1 MKIGF
6 YPGSFD
12 PVTNGHVDIFERS
25 AALVDRLIVGI
36 GIHPGKTPKF
46 SVQEKTEMLKTVL
59 EPFAKRDSFE
69 FEIVTF
75 DGLVVDAASTHGAS
89 ILIRG
94 LRDPADFTYEMQMS
108 GMNGAM
114 KPEVHTVFLPASPGV
129 QHISST
135 LVRQIASMGG
145 NVQTF
150 VPNHVADMLREK
162 FTG

>member
-1 MKIGF
+1 MRIGF

-36 GIHPGKTPKF
+36 GIHPGKTPLF
-46 SVQEKTEMLKTVL
+46 SVDEKTAMLENDL
-59 EPFAKRDSFE
+59 HPLAKRGGFDY
-69 FEIVTF
+69 EIVTF
-75 DGLVVDAASTHGAS
+75 DRLVVDAASEHGAT

-108 GMNGAM
+108 GMNGEM

-150 VPNHVADMLREK
+150 VPKHVADMLREK
-162 FTG
+162 FSG

>member
-1 MKIGF
+1 M
-6 YPGSFD
+6 
-12 PVTNGHVDIFERS
+12 TNGHVDIFGRS
-25 AALVDRLIVGI
+25 ATLVDRLIVGI
-36 GIHPGKTPKF
+36 GIHPGKTPLF
-46 SVQEKTEMLKTVL
+46 SIDEKMAMLQNDL
-59 EPFAKRDSFE
+59 ERFAKRGG

-75 DGLVVDAASTHGAS
+75 DGLAVDAASAHGAT

-94 LRDPADFTYEMQMS
+94 LRNPADFTYEMQMS
-108 GMNGAM
+108 GMNGEM

-150 VPNHVADMLREK
+150 VPNHVAVMLREK
-162 FTG
+162 FAG

>member
-1 MKIGF
+1 MRIGF

-36 GIHPGKTPKF
+36 GIHPGKTPLF
-46 SVQEKTEMLKTVL
+46 SVDEKTAMLKNDL
-59 EPFAKRDSFE
+59 HPLAKRGGFDY
-69 FEIVTF
+69 EIVTF
-75 DGLVVDAASTHGAS
+75 DRLVVDAASEHGAT

-108 GMNGAM
+108 GMNGEM

-150 VPNHVADMLREK
+150 VPKHVADMLREK
-162 FTG
+162 FSG

>member
-1 MKIGF
+1 MRIGF

-36 GIHPGKTPKF
+36 GIHPGKTPLF
-46 SVQEKTEMLKTVL
+46 SIEEKTAMLQKDL
-59 EPFAKRDSFE
+59 QPFAKSGGFE
-69 FEIVTF
+69 FDIVTF
-75 DGLVVDAASTHGAS
+75 DGLVVDAASTHRAT

-94 LRDPADFTYEMQMS
+94 LRDPADFAYEMQMS
-108 GMNGAM
+108 GMNGEM

-150 VPNHVADMLREK
+150 VPKHVAEILRKK
-162 FTG
+162 FAG

>member
-12 PVTNGHVDIFERS
+12 PVSNGHVDIFERS

-36 GIHPGKTPKF
+36 GIHPGKTPLF
-46 SVQEKTEMLKTVL
+46 SIEEKTTMLQKSL
-59 EPFAKRDSFE
+59 EPFAKQEGLE
-69 FEIVTF
+69 FEIATF
-75 DGLVVDAASTHGAS
+75 DGLVVDAAMAHGAT

-108 GMNGAM
+108 GMNGEM
-114 KPEVHTVFLPASPGV
+114 QPEVHTVFLPASPGV

-150 VPNHVADMLREK
+150 VPSHVADMLREK
-162 FTG
+162 FAG